1 MTERATTHDELQTD
15 LAAYAL
21 GTLDP
26 AARDALEAHLADCDE
41 CQALL
46 AEYEAVVDLYPLA
59 TPDQQPPDGALDRLL
74 DRARSAS
81 NPVELPRQAD
91 RRPVYLWAG
100 VAAIAALL
108 LVMVAWNL
116 WLQSDSG
123 SDYSLASG
131 EVSWVVPL
139 AGSENAENASAH
151 LVMDEEW
158 ENGALI
164 ASGLPAL
171 SAERDYQL
179 WFVRDDGT
187 RESGG
192 VFHPAGAG
200 QIAIR
205 VDIPDTLAGIEL
217 IGVTEEPAGGSS
229 GPTGRNVLL
238 GEFVVGS

>member
-1 MTERATTHDELQTD
+1 MTERARTHDELQTD

-26 AARDALEAHLADCDE
+26 AARDSLEAHLVDCDD

-46 AEYEAVVDLYPLA
+46 AEYEAVIDLYPLA
-59 TPDQQPPDGALDRLL
+59 TPDQQPPDGALERLL
-74 DRARSAS
+74 VRARSAS
-81 NPVELPRQAD
+81 EPLELPRETD

-100 VAAIAALL
+100 MAAMAALL

-116 WLQSDSG
+116 WLRADSG

-131 EVSWVVPL
+131 EVAWVVPL

-179 WFVRDDGT
+179 WFVRGDGT

-192 VFHPAGAG
+192 VFHPPGAG

-205 VDIPDTLAGIEL
+205 IRIPENLAGIEL
-217 IGVTEEPAGGSS
+217 IGVTEEPAGGSP

-238 GEFVVGS
+238 GEFTVRS